1 MGAPFSIRKAGRD
14 VQKTEIGAPDLF
26 DGHGAGDPA
35 VRHVIVRHMQGA
47 LLGKAVVR
55 DDLERVLPRRHAA
68 HDGGK
73 GRIGIVVARD
83 EGAVEIHLRR
93 VTHAL
98 ADDAQ
103 ISLPRKAGGIAPLAA
118 VIAETGIG
126 LPAARHGHG
135 TRRLLSAEGRERPE
149 FFREFLLAADTVR
162 LKCTDHILL
171 P

>member
-1 MGAPFSIRKAGRD
+1 MLRKDEALPRKADLHGHGCLFAQIFHAHADMGAPFSLCKAGRD

-98 ADDAQ
+98 ADDAAKNSTVATDRITLSPPAQ
-103 ISLPRKAGGIAPLAA
+103 RRYFTSL
-118 VIAETGIG
+118 
-126 LPAARHGHG
+126 
-135 TRRLLSAEGRERPE
+135 TRGAQWCMI
-149 FFREFLLAADTVR
+149 T
-162 LKCTDHILL
+162 
-171 P
+171 

>member
-1 MGAPFSIRKAGRD
+1 MGAPFSLCKAGRD

-55 DDLERVLPRRHAA
+55 DDLERVLPRRHVA

-93 VTHAL
+93 VAHAL
-98 ADDAQ
+98 ADDAAKNSTVATDQ
-103 ISLPRKAGGIAPLAA
+103 ITLSSPAQRGYFTPL
-118 VIAETGIG
+118 
-126 LPAARHGHG
+126 
-135 TRRLLSAEGRERPE
+135 TRGAQWCMI
-149 FFREFLLAADTVR
+149 T
-162 LKCTDHILL
+162 
-171 P
+171 